1 MVGDG
6 DRPEPLIAR
15 GREQHLDRRGAVR
28 RVVGVHV
35 QVDVDLRP
43 GRDHA
48 AHRAVRRRL
57 VALRGQRRVHGLELL
72 GEAVEAQAVAHALA
86 RSGQRGA
93 QRRVADEARE
103 LGGEHVDVAR
113 LEEQAALALADELLV
128 DRQPRR
134 DGDDPGA
141 DRGEQDMRC
150 RGSAVGGRDD
160 DVRGAQHAR
169 EPGAAAAQDAHARPH
184 VRAQRRDGR
193 GAAVGQE
200 RDPPRQRRVQA
211 AQRAQREAQRTA
223 LLLVGHDDVHALV
236 LGVGARPDLDAGA
249 HDAVLGGEGL
259 REELRRGLVAG
270 QAGVEAA
277 EDELDDAA
285 RELRGDDPLGRRD
298 VERAD
303 VQRARVAQRGARG
316 RRGER
321 LVHVADVERDDLVHR
336 LDGPRDVDRERRG
349 APRRGDLRQHLADRE
364 HPRRPARLGQERQR
378 IGAQR
383 LARRADG
390 LVPSRGGDDEHPVP
404 ARGEGLGGA
413 ADLTVDLPLRVL
425 PGTRRDVCDREG
437 PRHRREDRARGRPGP

>member
-1 MVGDG
+1 MWSVTA
-6 DRPEPLIAR
+6 IA
-15 GREQHLDRRGAVR
+15 
-28 RVVGVHV
+28 
-35 QVDVDLRP
+35 P
-43 GRDHA
+43 SPWS
-48 AHRAVRRRL
+48 RAVASSTSTGVAQSGEWSVCMCRSTSILVRAATLRRT
-57 VALRGQRRVHGLELL
+57 GPSGGGWWRR
-72 GEAVEAQAVAHALA
+72 AASAAYTDSSSSA
-86 RSGQRGA
+86 RRSKPRPSRMSSPAARQRGA

-103 LGGEHVDVAR
+103 LGGEDVDVAR

-134 DGDDPGA
+134 DAGRRRRRSRRAGHAGA
-141 DRGEQDMRC
+141 
-150 RGSAVGGRDD
+150 
-160 DVRGAQHAR
+160 
-169 EPGAAAAQDAHARPH
+169 GAAPSEAAMTTSAELSTPASPAPPRPSDADARPH

-200 RDPPRQRRVQA
+200 RDPPRQRRVEA

-303 VQRARVAQRGARG
+303 VQRARVAQRGARASTGRTARARG
-316 RRGER
+316 RRRAATTSCIDSMVRATSTGS
-321 LVHVADVERDDLVHR
+321 
-336 LDGPRDVDRERRG
+336 DGAP
-349 APRRGDLRQHLADRE
+349 PRRGDLGQHLADGQ
-364 HPRRPARLGQERQR
+364 HPRRARPARAGATADR
-378 IGAQR
+378 IAAPGASCGR
-383 LARRADG
+383 PRA
-390 LVPSRGGDDEHPVP
+390 L
-404 ARGEGLGGA
+404 
-413 ADLTVDLPLRVL
+413 
-425 PGTRRDVCDREG
+425 
-437 PRHRREDRARGRPGP
+437 ARGRR